1 MARFW
6 RIDPTPDTLCG
17 VIMGQRRGIDRA
29 FAGLQNTAEANVRAA
44 RLLPLTTE
52 AELGAYVRAEREALM
67 ERLLNPAKD
76 SRTGRLIPA
85 GGIALSREF
94 SDLMDA
100 ALNRMFALA
109 CERSRVDS
117 ATFPAAIVATG
128 GYGRRELAPYSDIDL
143 TFIPL
148 RDGDAATDR
157 VIREMFRLVM
167 EVFINGCG
175 LEVGYA
181 YRLLDDCGALDHQ
194 TACGL
199 LDARLLA
206 GSARL
211 FIQFEYAY
219 WIGFNP
225 ADFIFT
231 KLKEQTQRHEKWG
244 ATPRVVEP
252 NLKEGAGGLRDL
264 HTAVWLTQAR
274 YQLAPSRVRGE
285 RAFAALAM
293 EADVSPEDAAKL
305 AAAKERLFQVR
316 NALHAVAGRK
326 RDELVVTRQEAVAAL
341 LCDPEAAGRD
351 APLIEVFMADLYERL
366 ALIHRVT
373 RQVDRSIERSRLILG
388 IGLDC
393 KRRQI
398 VPANDA
404 LISEDPSWLLW
415 ACELAQ
421 RYGLELSDELERAA
435 VALIELNPVLPEAAN
450 AAPIFTAILSQIGS
464 IAPILQQMA
473 ELGIL
478 GWYLPEFAP
487 LLNLIPYDSS
497 HDLTVGQHSLEVVA
511 NIERLLTQN
520 SATDEEAAMRRV
532 LIEMPHPEQLM
543 LAALLHDA
551 GKAIADRPHSETG
564 EVMIQA
570 VCRRLHWPEDATA
583 NVKFLVRQHLV
594 MAETS
599 RLRDLNL
606 DATIRDFV
614 KIVDDPER
622 LNMLYLLTYADTK
635 AVGAGV
641 WTAVKGR
648 FLSELWQRASAA
660 LGEDEPGS
668 VDEAMLTRARRRLLK
683 DLSLT
688 NLPEAEVEEHLQAM
702 PAYYLLNQSLDTIA
716 LHVEYVRRVRAG
728 SPVVDFHEQKSASV
742 TELTVCA
749 LDDPTPGLLAKIAGA
764 LFAADLNVHS
774 AQVVTRVTERDR
786 IALDTLWVDYK
797 GRPLAA
803 GKQQEAARMLTA
815 VLTGAESVPQLLE
828 KQASRCFSKTPPSS
842 VLTPNSV
849 QILAVYHEPAD
860 NLTVIELEI
869 EEMRGAMYQITE
881 AFAKLGWDI
890 QSAKLSSWRS
900 AARATFYTTGT
911 AGLREEAARRALAL
925 VLP

>member
-1 MARFW
+1 
-6 RIDPTPDTLCG
+6 
-17 VIMGQRRGIDRA
+17 MGQRRGIDRA
-29 FAGLQNTAEANVRAA
+29 LAGLATGAEANVRAA
-44 RLLPLTTE
+44 HMARLTTE
-52 AELGAYVRAEREALM
+52 AELIAMVRAEREALIA
-67 ERLLNPAKD
+67 RLLNPACNL
-76 SRTGRLIPA
+76 RTGRRETV

-94 SDLMDA
+94 SDLVDA
-100 ALNRMFALA
+100 ALHRMFALA
-109 CERSRVDS
+109 CARSRVDP

-231 KLKEQTQRHEKWG
+231 KLREQAQRHEKWG
-244 ATPRVVEP
+244 PTPRVVEP
-252 NLKEGAGGLRDL
+252 HLKEGAGGLRDF

-285 RAFAALAM
+285 RAFAALAQ
-293 EADVSPEDAAKL
+293 EAGVSPEDAAKL
-305 AAAKERLFQVR
+305 AAAKERLFQIR
-316 NALHAVAGRK
+316 NTLHAVAGRK
-326 RDELVVTRQEAVAAL
+326 RDELVITRQEAVAEL
-341 LCDPEAAGRD
+341 LWEPGAAGGTAD
-351 APLIEVFMADLYERL
+351 APLIEGFMADLYERL

-373 RQVDRSIERSRLILG
+373 RQIDRSVERSRLILG

-404 LISEDPSWLLW
+404 LVSEDPSWLLW

-421 RYGLELSDELERAA
+421 RYGLEVSEELERAA
-435 VALIELNPVLPEAAN
+435 VALTEMNPVLSEEAG
-450 AAPIFTAILSQIGS
+450 AAPIFTAIISQIGS

-511 NIERLLTQN
+511 NIERLLTD
-520 SATDEEAAMRRV
+520 APTEEEAAMRRT
-532 LIEMPHPEQLM
+532 LREMPHPEQLI

-551 GKAIADRPHSETG
+551 GKAIAGRPHAETG
-564 EVMIQA
+564 EEMIET
-570 VCRRLHWPEDATA
+570 VCRRLRWSEEATG
-583 NVKFLVRQHLV
+583 NVKFLVRQHLL

-606 DATIRDFV
+606 DGTIRDFV
-614 KIVDDPER
+614 KIVDDAER

-641 WTAVKGR
+641 WTLVKGR
-648 FLSELWQRASAA
+648 FLGELWQRASAA
-660 LGEDEPGS
+660 LSENEPPAA
-668 VDEAMLTRARRRLLK
+668 DEALLTRARRRLLK

-688 NLPEAEVEEHLQAM
+688 NLPESEVAEHLQAM

-716 LHVEYVRRVRAG
+716 LHVAYVQRAREG
-728 SPVVDFHEQKSASV
+728 LPVVDFHEKRSASV
-742 TELTVCA
+742 TELTVVA
-749 LDDPTPGLLAKIAGA
+749 SDDPTPGLLAKIAGA

-774 AQVVTRVTERDR
+774 AQVVTRVTAQDR

-815 VLTGAESVPQLLE
+815 VLTGQATVPELLE
-828 KQASRCFSKTPPSS
+828 KQAQRRFSKSEKPAFTPQS
-842 VLTPNSV
+842 VRL
-849 QILAVYHEPAD
+849 LAAHYEVAD
-860 NLTVIELEI
+860 NLTVIELEMTEI
-869 EEMRGAMYQITE
+869 RGAMYQVTE

-890 QSAKLSSWRS
+890 QSAKISSWRS
-900 AARATFYTTGT
+900 AARATFYIAGLS
-911 AGLREEAARRALAL
+911 GLRESDARAALAQ

>member
-1 MARFW
+1 
-6 RIDPTPDTLCG
+6 
-17 VIMGQRRGIDRA
+17 MGQRRVIDRA
-29 FAGLQNTAEANVRAA
+29 LAGMAQGAEANVRAA
-44 RLLPLTTE
+44 QMAALTTE
-52 AELGAYVRAEREALM
+52 AELIAMVRAEREALIA
-67 ERLLNPAKD
+67 RLLHPVCD
-76 SRTGRLIPA
+76 LRTGRIERA

-100 ALNRMFALA
+100 ALHRMFALA
-109 CERSRVDS
+109 CARSRVDP

-194 TACGL
+194 TVCGL

-231 KLKEQTQRHEKWG
+231 KLKEQIQRREKWG

-252 NLKEGAGGLRDL
+252 HLKEGAGGLRDF

-285 RAFAALAM
+285 RAFAALAQ
-293 EADVSPEDAAKL
+293 EVGVSPEDAAKL
-305 AAAKERLFQVR
+305 ARAKERLFQIR
-316 NALHAVAGRK
+316 NTLHAVAGRK
-326 RDELVVTRQEAVAAL
+326 RDELVITRQEAVAAL
-341 LCDPEAAGRD
+341 LCEPGASGEPSD
-351 APLIEVFMADLYERL
+351 APLIEGFMADLYERL

-393 KRRQI
+393 KRKQI

-404 LISEDPSWLLW
+404 LVSEDPSWLLW

-421 RYGLELSDELERAA
+421 RYGLEFSEELERAA
-435 VALIELNPVLPEAAN
+435 VSLTEMKPVLSEEAG
-450 AAPIFTAILSQIGS
+450 AAQIFTAIISQLGSDSAGLS

-511 NIERLLTQN
+511 NIERLLTD
-520 SATDEEAAMRRV
+520 APTEEESTMRRI
-532 LIEMPHPEQLM
+532 LREMPHPEQLI

-551 GKAIADRPHSETG
+551 GKAIAGRPHAETG
-564 EVMIQA
+564 EEMIET
-570 VCRRLHWPEDATA
+570 VCHRLRWSEEATG
-583 NVKFLVRQHLV
+583 NVKFLVRQHLL

-606 DATIRDFV
+606 DGTIRDFI
-614 KIVDDPER
+614 KIVDDAER

-641 WTAVKGR
+641 WTLVKGR
-648 FLSELWQRASAA
+648 FLGELWQRANAA
-660 LGEDEPGS
+660 LGENEPAIDE
-668 VDEAMLTRARRRLLK
+668 DALLTRARRRLLK

-688 NLPEAEVEEHLQAM
+688 NLPESEVEEHLQAM

-716 LHVEYVRRVRAG
+716 LHVAYVRRVREG
-728 SPVVDFHEQKSASV
+728 LPVVDFHEQRSASV
-742 TELTVCA
+742 TELTVVA
-749 LDDPTPGLLAKIAGA
+749 SDDPTPGLLAKIAGA

-815 VLTGAESVPQLLE
+815 VLTGKATVSELLE
-828 KQASRCFSKTPPSS
+828 KQAQRRFSKTESPIF
-842 VLTPNSV
+842 TP
-849 QILAVYHEPAD
+849 QPMRILAVHQEPAD
-860 NLTVIELEI
+860 NLTVIEMEMAEI
-869 EEMRGAMYQITE
+869 RGAMYQVTE

-890 QSAKLSSWRS
+890 QSAKISSWRS
-900 AARATFYTTGT
+900 AARATFYIAGLS
-911 AGLREEAARRALAL
+911 GLRESAARAALSQ